1 MKHRSRRFACLVL
14 LTAVAAIGCGAT
26 SVPAPE
32 STDRTVR
39 LAPETSPAP
48 RYAAQTQTQT
58 PRPSVAAS
66 TRSTSSAGTDPGK
79 VAAQFVIDSQRC
91 YVDAAAAR
99 ALRDHAAPA
108 VADRAIRDAKP
119 GLDTIAP
126 RTITVTVTGT
136 AMLDTDENSS
146 RRQYRVTFDRTA
158 TGPDGVSSVTRAMSL
173 NVSLDRIS
181 DRWVVSQV
189 TAAAN

>member
-1 MKHRSRRFACLVL
+1 MKHHGRRFACLVL

-26 SVPAPE
+26 SAPAQD

-48 RYAAQTQTQT
+48 RYAAQTQT

-66 TRSTSSAGTDPGK
+66 TRSTSPAEADPGK
-79 VAAQFVIDSQRC
+79 VAAKFVIDSQRC

-119 GLDTIAP
+119 APNTIAP
-126 RTITVTVTGT
+126 RTITVAVTGT
-136 AMLDTDENSS
+136 TALDTGEDRSS
-146 RRQYRVTFDRTA
+146 RQYRVTFDRTA
-158 TGPDGVSSVTRAMSL
+158 TGPDDISSVTRAMSL

-181 DRWVVSQV
+181 DRWIVSGA
-189 TAAAN
+189 TPAAN